1 MGASTST
8 SLAVEDSLD
17 SVGWVL
23 EGVLLALVAGLGSL
37 GNLAL
42 ITLFT
47 LRRHKIRTFHRC
59 DLIHSK

>member
-1 MGASTST
+1 MKDSSSLAVQDSG

-23 EGVLLALVAGLGSL
+23 EGVLLALVASLGSL

-47 LRRHKIRTFHRC
+47 LRRHKIRTFHR
-59 DLIHSK
+59 